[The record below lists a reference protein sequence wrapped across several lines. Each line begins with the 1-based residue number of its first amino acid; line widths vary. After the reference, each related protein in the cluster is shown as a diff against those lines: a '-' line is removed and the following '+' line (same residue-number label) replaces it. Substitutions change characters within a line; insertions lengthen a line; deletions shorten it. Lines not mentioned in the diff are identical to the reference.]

1 MTDYQNDYLLPRR
14 RLRFGR
20 DFRPAPPI
28 TEEFEID
35 TDTDEENDRQLLTAP
50 AAAASVVGD
59 LMSGGL
65 EPLSEQKPFSSEG
78 QMGGQQ
84 KKSGSGRRG
93 RDITDVGTTT
103 TTTTTTSKRRGR
115 DITDID
121 DDDLK
126 KAFDLGEAPLPR
138 TPARFKQP
146 QPTGVP
152 PRPRK
157 PFLPNEPPPDAPK
170 EPTPRQEFVTG
181 DDPVEPIGE
190 PPRPRAP
197 FLPKDTQPKD
207 EFHDDNTLAK
217 DNHIHEAATT
227 NHQTTA
233 LFGNKNDMI
242 PFAQP
247 NYEVQDTNFFSST
260 VALSAQVVREN
271 AQNILGGILNE
282 SGEAFVDRLVQIS
295 GLGNIGMVV
304 KEPMKDVMKS
314 FIDNEISPNAPMRP
328 LSQGKKNVFAF
339 KEMQDPAVYPFLVL
353 GIEFYIA
360 HLSEQFEAP
369 RLTGMKGMFIRGY
382 VEQIFD
388 AIDLGEN
395 DKRFMYYIINNV
407 PNELLTAFRK
417 NMDVVSELSE
427 QETNAIDK
435 FTSDVVLQ
443 YKDIFGSE
451 LFRDLE
457 KEHAGDTLFEML
469 VGLSFPSTLHQ
480 IAMTIETIDTLIY
493 DVANNKGLFLSLM
506 TLIGNQG
513 NKDNLVN
520 EFSFLHNVIEGLVYY
535 DRTGVAGGL
544 RLAAKKD
551 VEFIMEANNLDD
563 EVIMRE
569 SDNDVY
575 IIFRGTDVTKKGD
588 IIRNIMQK
596 ANSQETTFDPKVS
609 QVYQRGLRMVE
620 EAKNIAQ
627 AKGGDVKI
635 VGYSMGSYPA
645 LYLSL
650 NHPSIETNIY
660 NPYFS
665 QKQQTRN
672 LLTALKDRESNLN
685 VFAVQGD
692 PVSVGLTY
700 YKDLLKPKI
709 IKASKFFNPHDIRSY
724 LQ

>member
-1 MTDYQNDYLLPRR
+1 MTDYQNEFLLPRR

-50 AAAASVVGD
+50 AAAASVIGD
-59 LMSGGL
+59 MMSGGL

-93 RDITDVGTTT
+93 RDITDTE
-103 TTTTTTSKRRGR
+103 TTTTSTTKRRGR
-115 DITDID
+115 DITDD
-121 DDDLK
+121 QLK
-126 KAFDLGEAPLPR
+126 KDFDLGEAPLPL
-138 TPARFKQP
+138 TPDKFKQP

-157 PFLPNEPPPDAPK
+157 PFLPTD
-170 EPTPRQEFVTG
+170 PTGV
-181 DDPVEPIGE
+181 

-197 FLPKDTQPKD
+197 FLPKDSEPKD

-227 NHQTTA
+227 NHQTTP

-242 PFAQP
+242 PFSQP

-260 VALSAQVVREN
+260 VALSAQVVKEN
-271 AQNILGGILNE
+271 AQGILGGILNE
-282 SGEAFVDRLVQIS
+282 SGEAFVDRLVQVS

-304 KEPMKDVMKS
+304 KEPIKDVMKS
-314 FIDNEISPNAPMRP
+314 FIDNKISPNDPMRP

-382 VEQIFD
+382 VEQMFD

-407 PNELLTAFRK
+407 PNELLTGFRK

-427 QETNAIDK
+427 QETNAINK
-435 FTSDVVLQ
+435 FTSNVVLE
-443 YKDIFGSE
+443 YKEIFGTE

-480 IAMTIETIDTLIY
+480 IAMTIETVDSLMY

-513 NKDNLVN
+513 NKDSLVN

-535 DRTGVAGGL
+535 DRTGMAGGL
-544 RLAAKKD
+544 RVAAKKD
-551 VEFIMEANNLDD
+551 VEFIMEANKLDD

-569 SDNDVY
+569 SGNDVY
-575 IIFRGTDVTKKGD
+575 IIFRGTDITKKGD

-635 VGYSMGSYPA
+635 TGYSMGSYPA

-692 PVSVGLTY
+692 PVSIGLTY

-709 IKASKFFNPHDIRSY
+709 IKANKFFNPHDIRSY